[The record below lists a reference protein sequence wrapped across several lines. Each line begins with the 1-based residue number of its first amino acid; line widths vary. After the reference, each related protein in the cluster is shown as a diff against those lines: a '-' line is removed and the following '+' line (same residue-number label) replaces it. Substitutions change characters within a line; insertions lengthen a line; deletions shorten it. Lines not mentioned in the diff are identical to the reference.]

1 MECKQ
6 RGLAWEKLV
15 EEGSENGKLCGEEI
29 VTGKWATLTER
40 KQGPWSTMWGLCEE
54 PPALLKQEGC
64 EYVSAVVH
72 LKKKIKAK
80 PRSRKDKMMIPRQRG
95 SGLFSSCCSVT
106 GQRWA
111 G

>member
-1 MECKQ
+1 MDMECKQ

-72 LKKKIKAK
+72 LKKKKSKTKK
-80 PRSRKDKMMIPRQRG
+80 PQR
-95 SGLFSSCCSVT
+95 
-106 GQRWA
+106 
-111 G
+111 

>member
-6 RGLAWEKLV
+6 HGLASEKLV
-15 EEGSENGKLCGEEI
+15 EEGSENGELCGEEI

-40 KQGPWSTMWGLCEE
+40 KQGPWSTMWDLCEE

-64 EYVSAVVH
+64 EYASAVVH
-72 LKKKIKAK
+72 LKKKKAK

-95 SGLFSSCCSVT
+95 SGSFSSCCSVT
-106 GQRWA
+106 GQHWA